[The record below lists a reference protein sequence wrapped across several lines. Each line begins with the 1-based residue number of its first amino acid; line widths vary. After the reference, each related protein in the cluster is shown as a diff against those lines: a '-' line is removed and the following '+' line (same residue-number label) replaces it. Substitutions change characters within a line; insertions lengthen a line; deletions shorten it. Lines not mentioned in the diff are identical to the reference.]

1 MLAVF
6 VYFNKTALSSHPLRF
21 TLGFRFKIRR
31 IYSTKY
37 GTNYN
42 NLYFSHKNL
51 SHYLHPGTFM

>member
-31 IYSTKY
+31 I
-37 GTNYN
+37 
-42 NLYFSHKNL
+42 L
-51 SHYLHPGTFM
+51 SDKEEAFYTAILIHLTYM